1 MLINQLKNLSDEG
14 VFYCIWKNIQN
25 YFDENSEPY
34 DLDIYI
40 YPKHSQKAFQLLKKN
55 GWIRVFNPV
64 AEYKSIRH
72 YFLFN
77 LERTYHLHIYIGLRT
92 GDSWL
97 KNYYF
102 PIDRFIM
109 NNTYKDN
116 NDIMILSK
124 SSYYIIFM
132 MRMIIKNSTLI
143 GRYLYKNSKEK
154 YIQENL
160 YFNDELV
167 DINDLKSLDV
177 ELRNFI
183 DLIYKNEIHF
193 KEIPNLMESKKIA
206 KIFNK
211 FSLINTRTILIRQIF
226 SLIIRLSNK
235 LIFRLKK
242 IPFKKGNI
250 IVFYGTDGCG
260 KSSLVSASA
269 NIFKK
274 VIPTSTAHLGK
285 PFSGLFLFD
294 KILYRNPKSNKSEKL
309 NEKKIIFFSLIK
321 TTSLSL
327 LRLLSSY
334 IQLFK
339 SKLGLIVIS
348 DRWPVEGYSNIDGP
362 KKYNSKKFKIAIGF
376 FNWINLFIYKLMP
389 KADLSIF
396 LDVDLEGILI
406 RNSNRNQSEPEDFIR
421 KRYDQVRT
429 LNLKSKKKI
438 IYKNYKS
445 LDQATNDCLYLIA
458 SFIED

>member
-14 VFYCIWKNIQN
+14 VFYCIWKNIHN
-25 YFDENSEPY
+25 YFDDNSEPY

-40 YPKHSQKAFQLLKKN
+40 YPKHSQKAFKLLKKN

-72 YFLFN
+72 YFLFK

-102 PIDRFIM
+102 PIDKFIM

-116 NDIMILSK
+116 NDIMILSQ
-124 SSYYIIFM
+124 SSYYIIYM

-143 GRYLYKNSKEK
+143 GRYLYRNSKEK

-160 YFNDELV
+160 YLNDELV
-167 DINDLKSLDV
+167 DIYDLKSLDF

-183 DLIYKNEIHF
+183 HLIYKKEIHF
-193 KEIPNLMESKKIA
+193 KEIPNLMEAKNIA
-206 KIFNK
+206 KIFEK

-226 SLIIRLSNK
+226 SLLIRLSNK
-235 LIFRLKK
+235 FIFRLKK

-260 KSSLVSASA
+260 KSSLVTASA

-294 KILYRNPKSNKSEKL
+294 KILYRNPKYNKSEKL
-309 NEKKIIFFSLIK
+309 NKIIFFSLIK

-334 IQLFK
+334 IQLLK
-339 SKLGLIVIS
+339 SKLGIIVIS
-348 DRWPVEGYSNIDGP
+348 DRWPVEGYSDIDGP
-362 KKYNSKKFKIAIGF
+362 KKYSYRKFNLLIEF
-376 FNWINLFIYKLMP
+376 FNRINLFIYNLIP
-389 KADLSIF
+389 KADISIY
-396 LDVDLEGILI
+396 LDVNLEETLF
-406 RNSNRNQSEPEDFIR
+406 RNANRNQPEPEEFIR
-421 KRYDQVRT
+421 KRYKEIRT

-438 IYKNYKS
+438 IYKNYKN
-445 LDQATNDCLYLIA
+445 LDQATNECLNLI
-458 SFIED
+458 STFIDN